1 MGNSSLLR
9 LGPCLCQRSWDRSSP
24 RSLVHSPA
32 RAISHKAHLEPVRPL
47 VYDLHAPARP
57 RTDEKQAP
65 VVFLHGLFGSKKNN
79 RGISK
84 ALARDLGRY
93 VYALD
98 LRNHGESPHD
108 ERHDYPAMAEDVSAF
123 IQDHGLRDTTI
134 IGHSMYAPLMPGH
147 RRDRGAKIAM
157 TLALRSPEM
166 VANLVAVDNAPVDV
180 ALNKDFAQYIR
191 GMQKIQ
197 DSNVSRQVE
206 ADQILRDF
214 EESPPIRQFLLG
226 NLYRPDGGN
235 TQKFRIP
242 LGILARSLGNLGDF
256 PYKNPGE
263 KRFGKPAL
271 FVRGTTSNYVA
282 NDMLPAIGQFFPRFR
297 LADVDAGHWL
307 ISEQPEAFRQAVVDF
322 LEDVE

>member
-1 MGNSSLLR
+1 MGNSSICRLR
-9 LGPCLCQRSWDRSSP
+9 PRLCQRSWNTSP
-24 RSLVHSPA
+24 PLPLVCPLV
-32 RAISHKAHLEPVRPL
+32 RAISHNAHPEPVRPL

-57 RTDEKQAP
+57 KTDEKQAP
-65 VVFLHGLFGSKKNN
+65 IVFLHGLFGSKKNN

-134 IGHSMYAPLMPGH
+134 IGHSM
-147 RRDRGAKIAM
+147 GAKTAM

-166 VANLVAVDNAPVDV
+166 VANLVAVDNAPLDV

-191 GMQKIQ
+191 GMHKIQ
-197 DSNVSRQVE
+197 NSNVTRQAE

-214 EESPPIRQFLLG
+214 EQSLPIRQFLLG
-226 NLYRPDGGN
+226 NLYRPDGEM

-242 LGILARSLGNLGDF
+242 LDVLARSLGNLGDF

-263 KRFGKPAL
+263 ERFGKPAL
-271 FVRGTTSNYVA
+271 FVRGTRSNYVA
-282 NDMLPAIGQFFPRFR
+282 DGMLPAIGQFFPRFR

-322 LEDVE
+322 LEDTE